1 MDKKLEKRALNIE
14 IASGVLDLIMDL
26 ADETFDVVAASK
38 DYQIPNP
45 EWRQLI
51 GLFSN
56 GKKASLRNVK
66 QSVTVSDS
74 AAVLESLPIEIDA

>member
-1 MDKKLEKRALNIE
+1 MEKKQQKRALNIE

-26 ADETFDVVAASK
+26 ADETFDVVVANA
-38 DYQIPNP
+38 DHQIPNP

-66 QSVTVSDS
+66 QAITVSES
-74 AAVLESLPIEIDA
+74 AAVLDSLPIEIDS